1 MKKLT
6 NDKDLF
12 NVFGMGVSLYL
23 KLLRNLI
30 RSFFVITLL
39 SLVIILNNKSQK
51 PQFDDY
57 NESSSVATDYMIGN
71 LGFAFN
77 FCG

>member
-71 LGFAFN
+71 LGFAFT